1 MFLLLCRNLFS
12 FAGAIEIDQTLLLV
26 YALNSS
32 LYIYIYQ
39 FHILYACSTV
49 FELLMHH
56 LVYISS
62 GKCFAFLSWTVG
74 KQC

>member
-1 MFLLLCRNLFS
+1 MFLLLCRHLFS
-12 FAGAIEIDQTLLLV
+12 FAGAIEMDQTLLLV

-32 LYIYIYQ
+32 LYTYQ